1 MQEGYCCGRKMHE
14 HHVGGHEVRRFL
26 SRKEKI
32 EMFERYRESLRNGL
46 EGVEEALQEL
56 KRDS

>member
-1 MQEGYCCGRKMHE
+1 M
-14 HHVGGHEVRRFL
+14 FL

-32 EMFERYRESLRNGL
+32 EVLEEYRESLRNEL

-56 KRDS
+56 KREP